1 MGNWTPGPWRIER
14 SAGGWVRAV
23 CDSDGRCVC
32 YGSIEDA
39 DAALIAA
46 APELADALR
55 ELLRILDAAGLL
67 TLSRGVYLG
76 PTVWY
81 VKASDACDYARA
93 ALAKAGAA

>member
-55 ELLRILDAAGLL
+55 ELLRILDAAGLRA
-67 TLSRGVYLG
+67 SQPASQPRDVGKVGNGGRRLG
-76 PTVWY
+76 PRVLP
-81 VKASDACDYARA
+81 APR
-93 ALAKAGAA
+93 